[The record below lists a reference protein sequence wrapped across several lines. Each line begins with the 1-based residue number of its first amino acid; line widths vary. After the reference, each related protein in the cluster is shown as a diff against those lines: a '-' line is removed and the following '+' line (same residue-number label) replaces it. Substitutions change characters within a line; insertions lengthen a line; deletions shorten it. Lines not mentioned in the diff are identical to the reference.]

1 MTPVAPPATSPSRER
16 TGYVLMAA
24 SAFSFALMVALY
36 RLLLPGVPSQAAV
49 FWRAVGM
56 SVTFAVAALL
66 QGVPLIG
73 RSPWLLFWRG
83 LIGWVSVSCYFASVE
98 HLPLGDAILFQ
109 YSNPLF
115 VAMLAPWMM
124 SERTSARHWMLV
136 LLAFLGLALVVGA
149 HGALNTAIAIALF
162 GSVGNALAY
171 ISVKQLTRT
180 EHPLTILFWFPA
192 VCVPATLI
200 YAFGADVPLL
210 PTSGAEVF
218 GLALVTL
225 AGLLGQIFLT
235 LGLSRCAAVRG
246 TAITMSAPVHGLLF
260 GILFFGE
267 VPGIL
272 NGLGASLVLGAL
284 WCLLRSRAPLGGN
297 VASRP

>member
-1 MTPVAPPATSPSRER
+1 MTAAASPSASVRRER
-16 TGYVLMAA
+16 TGYLLMAA

-56 SVTFAVAALL
+56 SITFALAALL

-73 RSPWLLFWRG
+73 HAPGLLFWRG

-115 VAMLAPWMM
+115 VALLAPWMTG
-124 SERTSARHWMLV
+124 ERTHARHWSLV

-149 HGALNTAIAIALF
+149 HGALNAAIGIALA

-192 VCVPATLI
+192 VSVPATLLF
-200 YAFGADVPLL
+200 ALGADVPLM
-210 PTSGAEVF
+210 PTTGEEVC
-218 GLALVTL
+218 GHAMVTL

-235 LGLSRCAAVRG
+235 LGLARCAAVRG
-246 TAITMSAPVHGLLF
+246 TAITMSAPVYGLLF
-260 GILFFGE
+260 GALFFGE
-267 VPGIL
+267 VPGL
-272 NGLGASLVLGAL
+272 MNGLGAALVLGAL
-284 WCLLRSRAPLGGN
+284 WFLVRSRAPIEAHAGP
-297 VASRP
+297 RT